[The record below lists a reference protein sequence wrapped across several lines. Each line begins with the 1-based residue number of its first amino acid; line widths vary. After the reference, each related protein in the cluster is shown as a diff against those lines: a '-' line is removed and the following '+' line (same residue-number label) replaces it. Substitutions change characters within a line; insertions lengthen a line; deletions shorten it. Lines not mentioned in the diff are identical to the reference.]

1 MAKEFIYCKS
11 TDIRFYEGD
20 IVVLTTR
27 PKVKWIVHYG
37 WFIYN
42 NVQNFDWYLSSIKTG
57 EVLPVSSIDLTL
69 ISLATTKTVGS
80 EINDGKVVDYTKPYT
95 DADAQMLMRSFITV
109 DTIEQ
114 RDNIDPKTL
123 VNGKLVRV
131 NNFGDDATYYAWNTN
146 TRTWDLAD
154 FGGGGGS
161 GIYYDT
167 TANWNKNPK
176 LISKRG
182 CIYVYSDYKKNE
194 EGQDIAGIKIGDG
207 MAYLIDKPFIDEILY
222 KHIEDKIIH
231 ITQAERE
238 FWNNKIRCYID
249 SGNTEHIIFTT
260 H

>member
-20 IVVLTTR
+20 IVILKNK
-27 PKVKWIVHYG
+27 PKVKWIVHHG
-37 WFIYN
+37 WFIFGG
-42 NVQNFDWYLSSIKTG
+42 VQNFDWYLSSITKG
-57 EVLPVSSIDLTL
+57 ETLPVSNIDLTL
-69 ISLATTKTVGS
+69 LTLATTRTVGS
-80 EINDGKVVDYTKPYT
+80 ELYDGKTVNYTRPFT
-95 DADAQMLMRSFITV
+95 DNDADAIARSFITV
-109 DTIEQ
+109 DTVEQ
-114 RDNIDPKTL
+114 RDNLDPKTL
-123 VNGKLVRV
+123 VNGKIVRV
-131 NNFGDDATYYAWNTN
+131 NNFGGDATYYAWNEN
-146 TRTWDLAD
+146 TKAWDLVD

-161 GIYYDT
+161 GVYYDT

-176 LISKRG
+176 LIGKRG

-207 MAYLIDKPFIDEILY
+207 LAYLIDSPFTDEILY

-238 FWNNKIRCYID
+238 FWNNKTRCYVN
-249 SGNTEHIIFTT
+249 SGDPEHIIFTT